1 MTRNKPVKD
10 GILDGKMHSA
20 SDGASD
26 GALDGA
32 LDDISDSRLA
42 GRLKPACL
50 SIPIG
55 HTLML
60 DASNFSRST
69 RLRVSEGLI
78 RVAFSSVHIEPM
90 EAEPITLGFLQSGDQ
105 LPLELLRHSWLHLEA
120 IKTTSLTDTSELSQG
135 VEAISLNDWTASLL
149 MIQHLNDS
157 QQRLRALLHLLVDRL
172 GQRCGSWYEL
182 PMRLKHERLA
192 EMVNH
197 TRVTVSRHMSR
208 WRQAGL
214 IDSEHHEHGHLRIAP
229 ELLDL

>member
-1 MTRNKPVKD
+1 MRNKPVRD
-10 GILDGKMHSA
+10 GILDG
-20 SDGASD
+20 
-26 GALDGA
+26 ALDGPF
-32 LDDISDSRLA
+32 DGISNGGLA
-42 GRLKPACL
+42 GGLKPACL
-50 SIPIG
+50 SIPVG
-55 HTLML
+55 HTLLL

-78 RVAFSSVHIEPM
+78 RVAFSSVHTEPM

-120 IKTTSLTDTSELSQG
+120 IKKTSLTDTSELSQA

-149 MIQHLNDS
+149 MIQHLSDS
-157 QQRLRALLHLLVDRL
+157 QQRLRALLQLLVDRL

-229 ELLDL
+229 ALLDL

>member
-1 MTRNKPVKD
+1 MTRNKSVRD

-69 RLRVSEGLI
+69 QLRVSEGLI
-78 RVAFSSVHIEPM
+78 RVAFSSVHMEPM

-157 QQRLRALLHLLVDRL
+157 QQRLRALLQLLVDRL

>member
-20 SDGASD
+20 SDGV
-26 GALDGA
+26 LDGV
-32 LDDISDSRLA
+32 LNDISDGRLA

-50 SIPIG
+50 SIPVG

-135 VEAISLNDWTASLL
+135 IEAISLNDWTASLL

-157 QQRLRALLHLLVDRL
+157 QQRLRALLQLLVDRL

-214 IDSEHHEHGHLRIAP
+214 IDSDHHEHGHLRIAP

>member
-1 MTRNKPVKD
+1 MTRNKSVRD
-10 GILDGKMHSA
+10 GILAGR
-20 SDGASD
+20 
-26 GALDGA
+26 LDST
-32 LDDISDSRLA
+32 LDS
-42 GRLKPACL
+42 RLKPACL
-50 SIPIG
+50 SISVG
-55 HTLML
+55 HTLLL
-60 DASNFSRST
+60 DESNFSRSK
-69 RLRVSEGLI
+69 RLKVSEGLI

-135 VEAISLNDWTASLL
+135 AEAISLNDWTASLL
-149 MIQHLNDS
+149 MIQHLSDS
-157 QQRLRALLHLLVDRL
+157 QQRLRALLQLLVDRL

>member
-10 GILDGKMHSA
+10 GILDGKIHSA
-20 SDGASD
+20 SDGV
-26 GALDGA
+26 LDGV
-32 LDDISDSRLA
+32 LNDISDGRLA

-50 SIPIG
+50 SIPVG

-135 VEAISLNDWTASLL
+135 IEAISLNDWTASLL
-149 MIQHLNDS
+149 MIQHLSDS
-157 QQRLRALLHLLVDRL
+157 QQRLRALLQLLVDRL

-214 IDSEHHEHGHLRIAP
+214 IDSDHHEHGHLRIAP
-229 ELLDL
+229 ALLDP

>member
-1 MTRNKPVKD
+1 MTRNKPVKH

-20 SDGASD
+20 SDGA
-26 GALDGA
+26 LDGA
-32 LDDISDSRLA
+32 LNGISDGRLA

-50 SIPIG
+50 SIPVG

-149 MIQHLNDS
+149 MIQHLSDS
-157 QQRLRALLHLLVDRL
+157 QQRLRALLQLLVDRL

-214 IDSEHHEHGHLRIAP
+214 IDSDHHEHGHLRIAP

>member
-1 MTRNKPVKD
+1 MMRNKPVRYGTLDSISD
-10 GILDGKMHSA
+10 GALKGI

-26 GALDGA
+26 GT
-32 LDDISDSRLA
+32 
-42 GRLKPACL
+42 LKPARL
-50 SIPIG
+50 SIPVG
-55 HTLML
+55 HTLLL
-60 DASNFSRST
+60 DASNFSRSK
-69 RLRVSEGLI
+69 RLNVSEGLV
-78 RVAFSSVHIEPM
+78 RVAFSNVHNEPT
-90 EAEPITLGFLQSGDQ
+90 EAEQITLGFLQSGDQ

-120 IKTTSLTDTSELSQG
+120 IRATSLIDTGELIPTA
-135 VEAISLNDWTASLL
+135 ETISLNDWTASLL

-157 QQRLRALLHLLVDRL
+157 QQRLRALLQLLVDCL

-214 IDSEHHEHGHLRIAP
+214 IDIEHHEHGHLRIAP
-229 ELLDL
+229 ALLDP

>member
-1 MTRNKPVKD
+1 MMRNKPVRD
-10 GILDGKMHSA
+10 GILDG
-20 SDGASD
+20 
-26 GALDGA
+26 ALDGPF
-32 LDDISDSRLA
+32 DGISNGGLA
-42 GRLKPACL
+42 GGLKPACL
-50 SIPIG
+50 SIPVG
-55 HTLML
+55 HTLLL

-78 RVAFSSVHIEPM
+78 RVAFSSVHTEPM

-120 IKTTSLTDTSELSQG
+120 IKKTSLTDTSELSQA

-149 MIQHLNDS
+149 MIQHLSDS
-157 QQRLRALLHLLVDRL
+157 QQRLRALLQLLVDRL

-229 ELLDL
+229 ALLDL

>member
-20 SDGASD
+20 SDGV
-26 GALDGA
+26 LDGV
-32 LDDISDSRLA
+32 LNDISDGRLA

-50 SIPIG
+50 SIPVG

-135 VEAISLNDWTASLL
+135 IEAISLNDWTASLL
-149 MIQHLNDS
+149 MIQHLSDS
-157 QQRLRALLHLLVDRL
+157 QQRLRALLQLLVDRL
-172 GQRCGSWYEL
+172 GQRCGIWYEL

-214 IDSEHHEHGHLRIAP
+214 IDSDHHEHGHLRIAP
-229 ELLDL
+229 ALLDP

>member
-1 MTRNKPVKD
+1 MTRNKPVRE
-10 GILDGKMHSA
+10 GILDGKMH
-20 SDGASD
+20 GAF
-26 GALDGA
+26 DGA
-32 LDDISDSRLA
+32 LDDIPDGRLA
-42 GRLKPACL
+42 GRSNPACL

-55 HTLML
+55 HTLLL
-60 DASNFSRST
+60 DASNFNRST

-78 RVAFSSVHIEPM
+78 RVAFSSVNMEPM

-105 LPLELLRHSWLHLEA
+105 LPLELLHRSWLHLEA

-149 MIQHLNDS
+149 MIQHLSDS
-157 QQRLRALLHLLVDRL
+157 QQRLRALLQLLVDRL

-214 IDSEHHEHGHLRIAP
+214 IDSEHHQHGHLRIAP

>member
-1 MTRNKPVKD
+1 MRNKPIRD
-10 GILDGKMHSA
+10 GILDG
-20 SDGASD
+20 
-26 GALDGA
+26 ALDGPF
-32 LDDISDSRLA
+32 DGISNGGLA
-42 GRLKPACL
+42 GGLKPACL
-50 SIPIG
+50 SIPVG
-55 HTLML
+55 HTLLL

-120 IKTTSLTDTSELSQG
+120 IKKTSLTDTSELSQA

-149 MIQHLNDS
+149 MIQHLSDS
-157 QQRLRALLHLLVDRL
+157 QQRLRALLQLLVDRL

-214 IDSEHHEHGHLRIAP
+214 IDSENHEHGHLRIAP
-229 ELLDL
+229 ALLDL

>member
-10 GILDGKMHSA
+10 GILDCKMH
-20 SDGASD
+20 GASD
-26 GALDGA
+26 GALDGE
-32 LDDISDSRLA
+32 LNDISDGRLA
-42 GRLKPACL
+42 ARFKPACL
-50 SIPIG
+50 SIPVG

-149 MIQHLNDS
+149 MIQHLSDS
-157 QQRLRALLHLLVDRL
+157 QQRLRALLQLLVDRL

-214 IDSEHHEHGHLRIAP
+214 IDSDHHEHGHLRIAP
-229 ELLDL
+229 ALLDP

>member
-1 MTRNKPVKD
+1 V
-10 GILDGKMHSA
+10 
-20 SDGASD
+20 
-26 GALDGA
+26 
-32 LDDISDSRLA
+32 
-42 GRLKPACL
+42 
-50 SIPIG
+50 G
-55 HTLML
+55 HTLLL

-120 IKTTSLTDTSELSQG
+120 IKKTSLTDTSELSQG
-135 VEAISLNDWTASLL
+135 VEAISLNYWTASLL
-149 MIQHLNDS
+149 MIQHLSDS
-157 QQRLRALLHLLVDRL
+157 QQRLRALLQLLVDRL

>member
-1 MTRNKPVKD
+1 
-10 GILDGKMHSA
+10 
-20 SDGASD
+20 
-26 GALDGA
+26 
-32 LDDISDSRLA
+32 
-42 GRLKPACL
+42 
-50 SIPIG
+50 
-55 HTLML
+55 
-60 DASNFSRST
+60 
-69 RLRVSEGLI
+69 LI

-135 VEAISLNDWTASLL
+135 IEAISLNDWTASLL
-149 MIQHLNDS
+149 MIQHLSDS
-157 QQRLRALLHLLVDRL
+157 QQRLRALLQLLVDRL
-172 GQRCGSWYEL
+172 GQRCGIWYEL

-214 IDSEHHEHGHLRIAP
+214 IDSDHHEHGHLRIAP
-229 ELLDL
+229 ALLDP

>member
-10 GILDGKMHSA
+10 GILDGKIHSA
-20 SDGASD
+20 SDGV
-26 GALDGA
+26 LDGV
-32 LDDISDSRLA
+32 LNDISDGRLA

-50 SIPIG
+50 SIPVG

-135 VEAISLNDWTASLL
+135 IEAISLNDWTASLL
-149 MIQHLNDS
+149 MIQHLSDS
-157 QQRLRALLHLLVDRL
+157 QQRLRALLQLLVDRL
-172 GQRCGSWYEL
+172 GQRCGIWYEL

-214 IDSEHHEHGHLRIAP
+214 IDSDHHEHGHLRIAP
-229 ELLDL
+229 ALLDP

>member
-1 MTRNKPVKD
+1 LNNRID
-10 GILDGKMHSA
+10 D
-20 SDGASD
+20 
-26 GALDGA
+26 ALYNT
-32 LDDISDSRLA
+32 SDSELA
-42 GRLKPACL
+42 DRSKPACL
-50 SIPIG
+50 SIPVG
-55 HTLML
+55 HTLLL
-60 DASNFSRST
+60 DASNFSRCT
-69 RLRVSEGLI
+69 RLKVSEGLI
-78 RVAFSSVHIEPM
+78 RVALSSVHIEPM

-120 IKTTSLTDTSELSQG
+120 IKTTSLTDTSESSQG

-149 MIQHLNDS
+149 MIQHLSDS
-157 QQRLRALLHLLVDRL
+157 QQRLRALLQLLVDRL

-214 IDSEHHEHGHLRIAP
+214 IDSEQHEHGHLRIAP

>member
-1 MTRNKPVKD
+1 MTRNKSVRD

-69 RLRVSEGLI
+69 QLRVSEGLI
-78 RVAFSSVHIEPM
+78 RVAFSSVHMEPM

-157 QQRLRALLHLLVDRL
+157 QQRLRALLQLLVDRL

-214 IDSEHHEHGHLRIAP
+214 IDSDHHEHGHLRIAP
-229 ELLDL
+229 ELLDM

>member
-1 MTRNKPVKD
+1 MTRNKPVKH

-20 SDGASD
+20 SDGA
-26 GALDGA
+26 LDGA
-32 LDDISDSRLA
+32 LNGISDGRLA

-50 SIPIG
+50 SIPVG

-149 MIQHLNDS
+149 MIQHLSDS
-157 QQRLRALLHLLVDRL
+157 QQRLRALLQLLVDRL

-214 IDSEHHEHGHLRIAP
+214 IDSDHHEHGHLRIAP
-229 ELLDL
+229 ALLDP

>member
-1 MTRNKPVKD
+1 MKNKPVRD
-10 GILDGKMHSA
+10 SILDDRL
-20 SDGASD
+20 DGTMD
-26 GALDGA
+26 GTMDGA

-55 HTLML
+55 HTLLL

-69 RLRVSEGLI
+69 QLRVSEGLI

-149 MIQHLNDS
+149 MIQHLSDS
-157 QQRLRALLHLLVDRL
+157 QQRLRALLQLLVDRL

-214 IDSEHHEHGHLRIAP
+214 IDSEHHQHGHLRIAP

>member
-1 MTRNKPVKD
+1 MTRNKPVRD
-10 GILDGKMHSA
+10 GILDGTI
-20 SDGASD
+20 DGASD
-26 GALDGA
+26 SA

-42 GRLKPACL
+42 DILKPACL
-50 SIPIG
+50 SIPVG

-69 RLRVSEGLI
+69 RLKVSEGLI

-149 MIQHLNDS
+149 MIQHLSDS
-157 QQRLRALLHLLVDRL
+157 QQRLRALLQLLVDRL

-214 IDSEHHEHGHLRIAP
+214 IDSDHHEHGHLRIAP